1 MLSMEAAAVLAK
13 LEALGV
19 ALSVE
24 GDRLQ
29 FEAPAG
35 VLFDVNELKAHKAE
49 LLPLIRDRHPPP
61 IFEEMPGIE
70 FDEDLN
76 LWTRDGFIVPTRGT
90 MPAYRKYWK
99 ARGLRRQREKEELC
113 KIAA

>member
-1 MLSMEAAAVLAK
+1 MLSMEAAAALAK

-70 FDEDLN
+70 FDEDLS

-90 MPAYRKYWK
+90 MPAYRKYFRK
-99 ARGLRRQREKEELC
+99 YGHKRREGKLC